1 MCFVDRSTF
10 LLTRS
15 SPRSPPPTP
24 PPFVSLTHNHSACL
38 SVSITLPLYPSR
50 RVTCFITLS
59 YFSRIYAPYYYYYHY
74 IRVLTRSPDSPCPP
88 PPTTTMAR
96 RCGYAGADDCS
107 IRCTCSRCRVR
118 YKDCSNR
125 VFQHAARFRRLDHQS
140 SEVTAND
147 PFTI

>member
-15 SPRSPPPTP
+15 SPRSPPPNP
-24 PPFVSLTHNHSACL
+24 RSFHSLTIILPVCPSL
-38 SVSITLPLYPSR
+38 SRSLCTPSR
-50 RVTCFITLS
+50 RVSCFITLS
-59 YFSRIYAPYYYYYHY
+59 YFSRIYAPYYYYYYHY

-96 RCGYAGADDCS
+96 RCGYAGAVDCS